1 MECFDKNI
9 IIETSSIDIAVFI
22 FSILSLFCSIITI
35 LIYLRVKSLR
45 TIIYRLFF
53 QIAINET
60 ISRVAHIFYFFIKI
74 IMPTNFFTFLFHP
87 CVLLIYFTD
96 TNILIFLTISCYSMY
111 EIIIKQNKTLNNKL
125 NIYLIVSYIF
135 SFILTIT
142 FFILPLFSSKGENV
156 MNGEL
161 YRNVITLSFIKDSD
175 KDYMLWYTLALT
187 FGIYSI
193 LVVFAS
199 YKVIGIHMF
208 IRKRRNSN
216 EIEEDA
222 NSEDKKLFNKFKLK
236 AFNNKMV
243 QYPALGL
250 FFFIPIATYSLIEYF
265 KDTKKNN
272 LSHLRRRFYAY
283 NINCFINSI
292 RGWMYFR
299 VFISNEKIKLYLF
312 KNFLTSSIFDSIDKI
327 IDIRKRRSS
336 IYSNSSEQSDNSTKK
351 KENENTILDDNDD
364 EEQLMEFNN
373 REASFDQSNNINKL
387 YEDDDEEDD
396 NKNSSKDNKSE
407 IYSKRK
413 KNYLNNKKIIN

>member
-1 MECFDKNI
+1 MNCFDKNI

-60 ISRVAHIFYFFIKI
+60 ISRIAHILYFIKI
-74 IMPTNFFTFLFHP
+74 IMPIEFLRFLFHP

-125 NIYLIVSYIF
+125 NIYLIVSYIL

-142 FFILPLFSSKGENV
+142 FFILPLFFTDDKNV
-156 MNGEL
+156 INGEL

-187 FGIYSI
+187 TGIYLI
-193 LVVFAS
+193 LVVFAT
-199 YKVIGIHMF
+199 YKVIGIQCF
-208 IRKRRNSN
+208 ISRRKNLN
-216 EIEEDA
+216 EIQEDE
-222 NSEDKKLFNKFKLK
+222 NSMDKKLFNKFKLK
-236 AFNNKMV
+236 AFNNKMI

-250 FFFIPIATYSLIEYF
+250 FFFVPIVAYSWIEFF
-265 KDTKKNN
+265 KDSIGTG
-272 LSHLRRRFYAY
+272 LFSLRIRFYAY

-299 VFISNEKIKLYLF
+299 VFISNEKIKIFLF
-312 KNFLTSSIFDSIDKI
+312 RNFLTSSIFDSIDKI
-327 IDIRKRRSS
+327 IDIRKRKLS
-336 IYSNSSEQSDNSTKK
+336 IYSNTSEQSDNNIKK
-351 KENENTILDDNDD
+351 KEKENTDIEEKDE
-364 EEQLMEFNN
+364 EEQLIEFNN
-373 REASFDQSNNINKL
+373 RGTSFEHSNNINEL
-387 YEDDDEEDD
+387 YEGEDEEDD
-396 NKNSSKDNKSE
+396 NQNESIENKSE
-407 IYSKRK
+407 MYSKRK
-413 KNYLNNKKIIN
+413 KHYLNNKKIIN

>member
-1 MECFDKNI
+1 MNCFDRNI

-60 ISRVAHIFYFFIKI
+60 ISRVAHILYCIKI
-74 IMPTNFFTFLFHP
+74 IIPTFFTFLFYP

-125 NIYLIVSYIF
+125 NLYLIVSYIF
-135 SFILTIT
+135 SFILTII
-142 FFILPLFSSKGENV
+142 FFILPLFSSKDGNV

-175 KDYMLWYTLALT
+175 KEYMLWYTLTLT
-187 FGIYSI
+187 FGIYFI
-193 LVVFAS
+193 LVIFGS
-199 YKVIGIHMF
+199 YKVVRIQIF
-208 IRKRRNSN
+208 ISKRRNSN

-222 NSEDKKLFNKFKLK
+222 NSVDKKLFNKFKLK

-243 QYPALGL
+243 QYPTLGL
-250 FFFIPIATYSLIEYF
+250 FFFIPIVTYSLIEYF
-265 KDTKKNN
+265 KGTGNSD
-272 LSHLRRRFYAY
+272 LLYLRFRFYAY

-299 VFISNEKIKLYLF
+299 VFISNEKIKLFLF

-327 IDIRKRRSS
+327 IDIRKRRES
-336 IYSNSSEQSDNSTKK
+336 IYSNSSEKNDNSTKK
-351 KENENTILDDNDD
+351 KEKRNAALDENDE
-364 EEQLMEFNN
+364 EEQLIDFNN
-373 REASFDQSNNINKL
+373 RDTSFDQSNNINKL

-396 NKNSSKDNKSE
+396 NQNKSKDIKSE